1 MMELILFFTSNN
13 DLRGFLKDQNG
24 KREVFCKKLK
34 EKTKTGADKYA
45 CFIVGSKIRIGTIV
59 IGESS
64 GTARI
69 EASEGKIVGKG
80 YKLPCQEAIVLDL
93 NINGPQVST
102 LITSI
107 FTCKYLCFYLD
118 VRVKLKYLNVDMD
131 SELMDE

>member
-13 DLRGFLKDQNG
+13 DLRGLLKDQNCE
-24 KREVFCKKLK
+24 KEVFCKKLK

-69 EASEGKIVGKG
+69 GASEGKIVGKG
-80 YKLPCQEAIVLDL
+80 YFGEA
-93 NINGPQVST
+93 
-102 LITSI
+102 
-107 FTCKYLCFYLD
+107 KLD
-118 VRVKLKYLNVDMD
+118 VVKFKSKKGKDYLRLI
-131 SELMDE
+131 ELPEL